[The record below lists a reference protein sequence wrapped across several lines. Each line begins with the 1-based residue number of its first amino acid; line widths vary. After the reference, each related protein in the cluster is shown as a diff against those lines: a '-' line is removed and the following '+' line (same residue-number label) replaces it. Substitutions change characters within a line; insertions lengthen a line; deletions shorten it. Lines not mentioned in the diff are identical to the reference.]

1 MELHVWEG
9 DAKWG
14 LPSMDLKSLQ
24 MLAYVKFSG
33 APVTIVKS
41 SNPFRSP
48 TGQLPVFK
56 CSEGAF
62 SEFSQVTTFLR
73 KQNFSCDHELSAKQ
87 CSEVVAYEHLL
98 REKLYPA
105 LVYLWWVEPK
115 SYYDVIHKWY
125 FSSMPFPHKFWY
137 PGKFHKGHT
146 DLINSIFDDS
156 CDTHTIETEL
166 HKQAQECLTM
176 LSNRLG
182 DREYFFGRSPSTID
196 ALIFSYLA
204 LLLKV
209 DLKVQVLQNHIK
221 ACPNLSRYVTKAIQ
235 RYFPSDFRAEEHH
248 KRKGHKRSDIRDSP
262 AKDDIPNKGRNLLL
276 SGLIAFTAMFGYAI
290 AAGLVQVD
298 MGEPPVE
305 DEDYDYEYE
314 EYGGESGG
322 SGE

>member
-1 MELHVWEG
+1 MPKEKREAVLTDQLGTRGETSADDVYAKAMELHVWEG
-9 DAKWG
+9 DAKYG

-24 MLAYVKFSG
+24 ML
-33 APVTIVKS
+33 
-41 SNPFRSP
+41 
-48 TGQLPVFK
+48 
-56 CSEGAF
+56 
-62 SEFSQVTTFLR
+62 
-73 KQNFSCDHELSAKQ
+73 NFSCDHELSAKQ

-235 RYFPSDFRAEEHH
+235 RFFPSE
-248 KRKGHKRSDIRDSP
+248 GHKRSDIRDSP

-298 MGEPPVE
+298 MGEPPE
-305 DEDYDYEYE
+305 EEEDYDYRYE

>member
-1 MELHVWEG
+1 MPHKPAMELHVWCGE
-9 DAKWG
+9 AKYG

-33 APVTIVKS
+33 APVNIVKS
-41 SNPFRSP
+41 SNPFKSP

-73 KQNFSCDHELSAKQ
+73 KQNFSCDYELSPKQ

-98 REKLYPA
+98 VERLYPA
-105 LVYLWWVEPK
+105 LMYLWWVEPK

-125 FSSMPFPHKFWY
+125 YSSIPFPYKFWY
-137 PGKFHKGHT
+137 PRRYHKGYCE
-146 DLINSIFDDS
+146 LIGSIFDDPDDS
-156 CDTHTIETEL
+156 QLIETEL
-166 HKQAQECLTM
+166 LKHAQECLTM

-182 DREYFFGRSPSTID
+182 DREYFFGRSPSAID

-209 DLKVQVLQNHIK
+209 DLKVPVLQNHVK
-221 ACPNLSRYVTKAIQ
+221 ACPNLSRYVSKAIQ
-235 RYFPSDFRAEEHH
+235 RFFPSESQRGTDN
-248 KRKGHKRSDIRDSP
+248 RDSP
-262 AKDDIPNKGRNLLL
+262 AKDDVPHKGRNLLL
-276 SGLIAFTAMFGYAI
+276 SGLVAFSAMFGYAI

-298 MGEPPVE
+298 MGDSPVE
-305 DEDYDYEYE
+305 EEYDYDYEDYNE
-314 EYGGESGG
+314 AG
-322 SGE
+322 SSEN

>member
-1 MELHVWEG
+1 MELHVWHGE
-9 DAKWG
+9 AKYG

-24 MLAYVKFSG
+24 MLAYIKFSG
-33 APVTIVKS
+33 APVNIVKS
-41 SNPFRSP
+41 SNPFKSP

-56 CSEGAF
+56 CSEGTF

-73 KQNFSCDHELSAKQ
+73 KQNFSCDYELSPKQ

-98 REKLYPA
+98 LEKLYPA

-125 FSSMPFPHKFWY
+125 FGSIPFPYKLWY
-137 PGKFHKGHT
+137 PRRYHKGYC
-146 DLINSIFDDS
+146 DLISSLFDDPDDS
-156 CDTHTIETEL
+156 QLIETEL
-166 HKQAQECLTM
+166 HKHAQECLTM

-209 DLKVQVLQNHIK
+209 DLKVPVLQNHIK
-221 ACPNLSRYVTKAIQ
+221 ACPNLSRYVSKAIQ
-235 RYFPSDFRAEEHH
+235 RFFPTESH
-248 KRKGHKRSDIRDSP
+248 RSTDSRDSP
-262 AKDDIPNKGRNLLL
+262 AKDDIPHKGRNLLL
-276 SGLIAFTAMFGYAI
+276 SGLVALSAMFGYAI

-305 DEDYDYEYE
+305 EEYDYEYE
-314 EYGGESGG
+314 DYNDAG
-322 SGE
+322 SNGN